1 MVAFPCKNSAPVEGI
16 TLSTRVG
23 RLSRTHFELGFS
35 VNAIVSL
42 GRRAME
48 QQGGKVSLNCI
59 VEQCWHSQVAE
70 TRTGC
75 TAAGDECLWG
85 GNMKDHESKSGKV
98 ESQLVK
104 ERAGTQCG
112 VPHCFTT
119 N

>member
-1 MVAFPCKNSAPVEGI
+1 
-16 TLSTRVG
+16 
-23 RLSRTHFELGFS
+23 
-35 VNAIVSL
+35 
-42 GRRAME
+42 ME